1 MKPASICL
9 CVALLAVVSTG
20 QALAATAVPKDGSY
34 EGLTCY
40 TGPSTVIADGKGQV
54 AGTYDIIGT
63 PIRKEGELGYLSS
76 NHCVGSFSVVGKELT
91 DSGSCLQT
99 DPDGDRFFLV
109 YSRRNQ
115 EPGTWKIVS
124 GTGKYDGMEAS
135 GTWVAGAVRPVK
147 QDRPGYVQVCNKE
160 AGSWKLK

>member
-9 CVALLAVVSTG
+9 CVAMLAAVSTG
-20 QALAATAVPKDGSY
+20 QAFAAAPVSKDGSY
-34 EGLTCY
+34 DGLTCY
-40 TGPSTVIADGKGQV
+40 IGPTTAIADGKGQV
-54 AGTYDIIGT
+54 AGSYDIIGT

-99 DPDGDRFFLV
+99 DPDGDRVFLV

-115 EPGTWKIVS
+115 DGTWKAVS
-124 GTGKYDGMEAS
+124 GTGKYEGMEAS
-135 GTWVAGAVRPVK
+135 GTFVGGAIRPVK
-147 QDRPGYVQVCNKE
+147 QDRPGYIQVCNKE